1 MAVGTNLMTTEELL
15 ALPDDG
21 VDRELIRGE
30 LREHPMTTRSGP
42 HCLAMT
48 NLARMLSLWAVRQ
61 PRPRGRVYTGDARVR
76 IRRDPD
82 TFVGADLVYLA
93 PGQAAQTSAR
103 ATYIDEAPTI
113 VIEILSPS
121 DTAEGVAEKIGEYL
135 AAGVGQVWEVNTF
148 FKTVTV
154 HRPEARPVLFNDE
167 QELSAEPQMPG
178 FRAPVA
184 EVFED

>member
-30 LREHPMTTRSGP
+30 LREHPTTTRSGP
-42 HCLAMT
+42 HCLAMA
-48 NLARMLSLWAVRQ
+48 NLSRLLSICVRQ
-61 PRPRGRVYTGDARVR
+61 QVRPRGRVYTSGVPVR

-93 PGQAAQTSAR
+93 PGQAARTSAS
-103 ATYIDEAPTI
+103 ATYLDEAPAI

-135 AAGVGQVWEVNTF
+135 AAGVGQVWVVNTF

-154 HRPEARPVLFNDE
+154 YRPDARPVLFNDE